1 MATDYYA
8 VLGVRRDASQEEI
21 KKAFRRLARELHPDV
36 NPDPKTQERF
46 KEINAAYEVLSDPQ
60 KKQVYDLGG
69 DPLSQAAGG
78 GAGGFGA
85 GGFGNFSDI
94 MDAFFGTA
102 SQRGPRSR
110 TRRGQDAMIR
120 IEIELDEAAFG
131 TTKDIQVDTAV
142 VCNTC
147 SGEGAAPGTSAQT
160 CDMCRG
166 RGEVSQVTRSFLGQV
181 MTSRPCPQCQG
192 FGTVVPTPCPE
203 CAGDGRVRSRRTLTV
218 KIPAGVD
225 NGTRIQ
231 LAGEGEV
238 GPGGGPAGD
247 LYVEIHELPHST
259 FQRRGDDLH
268 CTVTIP
274 MTAACLGTKVP
285 LETLDGM
292 EEVDIRRAPS
302 PASRSR
308 CTAGASRTCGAA
320 DAATSSSTSRSR
332 PRRSSTPSRS
342 DCCASWPSC
351 GARSGPRGSSSRG
364 SRGCSQGSRMR
375 STGADRFS
383 GCLFLWSMPHGRP
396 VSELFGGRD
405 NMRSCPPR

>member
-8 VLGVRRDASQEEI
+8 VLGVRRDAGQDEI

-60 KKQVYDLGG
+60 KRQVYDLGG
-69 DPLSQAAGG
+69 DPLSPNGG

-85 GGFGNFSDI
+85 GAAGFGFSDI
-94 MDAFFGTA
+94 MDAFFGA
-102 SQRGPRSR
+102 AAGQRGPRSR

-120 IEIELDEAAFG
+120 LEITLEEAAFG
-131 TTKDIQVDTAV
+131 TTKELQVDTAV
-142 VCNTC
+142 TCTTC
-147 SGEGAAPGTSAQT
+147 SGEGAAPGTTAQT

-166 RGEVSQVTRSFLGQV
+166 KGEVSQVTRSFLGQV

-203 CAGDGRVRSRRTLTV
+203 CAGDGRVRARRTLTV

-247 LYVEIHELPHST
+247 LYVEIAETSHPT

-274 MTAACLGTKVP
+274 MTAAALGTQVP
-285 LETLDGM
+285 LQTLDGP
-292 EEVDIRRAPS
+292 EEVDIRPGTQSGQSIPLHGRGVTHLRGGGRGDLIVHVEVQTPTKLD
-302 PASRSR
+302 PEQEELLRRSR
-308 CTAGASRTCGAA
+308 R
-320 DAATSSSTSRSR
+320 
-332 PRRSSTPSRS
+332 
-342 DCCASWPSC
+342 CA
-351 GARSGPRGSSSRG
+351 ARSGRPAISRPV
-364 SRGCSQGSRMR
+364 SRGCSR
-375 STGADRFS
+375 A
-383 GCLFLWSMPHGRP
+383 
-396 VSELFGGRD
+396 
-405 NMRSCPPR
+405 